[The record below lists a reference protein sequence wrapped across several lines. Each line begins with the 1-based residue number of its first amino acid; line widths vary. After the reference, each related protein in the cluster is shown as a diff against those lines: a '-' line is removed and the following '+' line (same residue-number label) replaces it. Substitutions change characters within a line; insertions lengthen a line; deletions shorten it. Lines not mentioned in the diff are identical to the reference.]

1 MSHDSSFISEGT
13 VKSELEKKKTGQLAE
28 ESIYQDANLSRKI
41 EFEKGM
47 PLSFSFVSNKVFTI
61 PFTFKGYLTFIWE
74 KIKETPLNLCMIAFL
89 IYYLISF
96 LISQKHVQ
104 KLDLLYSVSFHLFIL
119 FVQIISTSINYISI
133 YLNDIKVNNQT
144 AHIFDI
150 DQRKFVDCPWKE
162 IKVGQII
169 RINKDEVVP
178 ADIIVLE
185 AMDHK
190 HQCYVD
196 NSSINGNFDM
206 FTTKKACNDTQAPTM
221 KVMKFIEYV
230 KNIKGILKYEEP
242 NSNMNSFI
250 GRLKL
255 ESFPRA
261 SNINL
266 ENFVMRGATL
276 KNVKYIYGLVVYTGM
291 ETKMMMTL
299 KYTEGTI
306 GYHSYGEF
314 SYGSIN
320 KIKKNQFNQAIIKKD
335 NEFIRQSLKLLQY
348 LIITIY
354 FVILIILLLMG
365 LHEAYNIYFDIKI
378 DKNNNPFHFSDN
390 DSTFYELFIGFSR
403 IVLTFHLFM
412 PFNWFGLI
420 ELSYWILSKFVEW
433 DENIKRN
440 KDEKVEI
447 INNHSL
453 ANFGQVR
460 HILTDKKGT
469 LTKRKFELK
478 LCSIHGKLYNFNFD
492 DLKDDS
498 YIFRIKE
505 NDINE
510 SEILQEARSE
520 SKFAPLIKEFI
531 ESLCLCHSVKVSHLN
546 PNQAK
551 NTKKEKKEQNNQENI
566 GGAGIIE
573 ETTHSKNEEKD
584 FFSAYCEEVA
594 TLKILKKLG
603 YELVKTKTNLIQI
616 KINEKKK
623 NYVIIGHNKYNKD
636 RKK

>member
-61 PFTFKGYLTFIWE
+61 PYTFKGYLTFIWE
-74 KIKETPLNLCMIAFL
+74 KITETPLNLCMIAFL

-335 NEFIRQSLKLLQY
+335 NEFK
-348 LIITIY
+348 TI
-354 FVILIILLLMG
+354 
-365 LHEAYNIYFDIKI
+365 IKI
-378 DKNNNPFHFSDN
+378 
-390 DSTFYELFIGFSR
+390 IA
-403 IVLTFHLFM
+403 I
-412 PFNWFGLI
+412 FNYYYIF
-420 ELSYWILSKFVEW
+420 
-433 DENIKRN
+433 
-440 KDEKVEI
+440 
-447 INNHSL
+447 
-453 ANFGQVR
+453 
-460 HILTDKKGT
+460 
-469 LTKRKFELK
+469 
-478 LCSIHGKLYNFNFD
+478 CNFNYIT
-492 DLKDDS
+492 S
-498 YIFRIKE
+498 YG
-505 NDINE
+505 
-510 SEILQEARSE
+510 SS
-520 SKFAPLIKEFI
+520 
-531 ESLCLCHSVKVSHLN
+531 
-546 PNQAK
+546 
-551 NTKKEKKEQNNQENI
+551 
-566 GGAGIIE
+566 
-573 ETTHSKNEEKD
+573 
-584 FFSAYCEEVA
+584 
-594 TLKILKKLG
+594 
-603 YELVKTKTNLIQI
+603 
-616 KINEKKK
+616 
-623 NYVIIGHNKYNKD
+623 
-636 RKK
+636 